1 MNMKLIRQNVS
12 TAHLTK
18 EQTELR
24 FELFDWLKT
33 KELSAIEASELLT
46 LTAQQIEKSAL
57 REKI

>member
-1 MNMKLIRQNVS
+1 MKLIRQNVT

-33 KELSAIEASELLT
+33 KELSAIEASELLI